1 MLFMHAAGYNTILYV
16 LACVPAAIST
26 VYKQYALERYGRPID
41 AHQLSLG
48 VTAFEV
54 VFIALAA
61 PAAYRLQVITGK
73 LKSNNVF
80 RLGC

>member
-1 MLFMHAAGYNTILYV
+1 M
-16 LACVPAAIST
+16 LACVPAAVST
-26 VYKQYALERYGRPID
+26 VYKQYALELHGRPVD

-61 PAAYRLQVITGK
+61 PAAYSLQVRTTGTDK
-73 LKSNNVF
+73 NYARCVT
-80 RLGC
+80 

>member
-1 MLFMHAAGYNTILYV
+1 M
-16 LACVPAAIST
+16 LACVPAAVST
-26 VYKQYALERYGRPID
+26 VYKQYALEQHGRPVD

-61 PAAYRLQVITGK
+61 PAAFSLQVC
-73 LKSNNVF
+73 VW